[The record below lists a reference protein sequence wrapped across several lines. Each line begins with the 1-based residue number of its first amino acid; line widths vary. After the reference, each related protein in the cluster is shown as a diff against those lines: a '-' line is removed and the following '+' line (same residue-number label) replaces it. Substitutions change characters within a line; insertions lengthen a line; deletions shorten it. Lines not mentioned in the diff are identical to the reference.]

1 MQALLAVSL
10 AAALMTPMTLQVEV
24 ERERGALKM
33 HFDLVDGLPASFEE
47 ALPSGAHVRVTYEVR
62 VRAQRRYWWSRRIW
76 SGTAVSQ
83 VAFDPVTGRYLC
95 ELILDDVIVASL
107 ETEQAARARRWL
119 ISPPP
124 VRVMLP
130 PSRRALR
137 LRIRSR
143 AIFSSTTTWLIF
155 PTAEGTDW
163 VEVRLEA
170 EP

>member
-1 MQALLAVSL
+1 MQAFLAVSL
-10 AAALMTPMTLQVEV
+10 AAALMTPMTLHVEV

-33 HFDLVDGLPASFEE
+33 RFDLGGGLPASFEE

-62 VRAQRRYWWSRRIW
+62 VRAHRRLWWNRRIW
-76 SGTAVSQ
+76 SGAAVST

-107 ETEQAARARRWL
+107 ETEQVDDAREWL
-119 ISPPP
+119 VAPPP
-124 VRVMLP
+124 VRVLLP
-130 PSRRALR
+130 PTRRPLR
-137 LRIRSR
+137 LRVRSR
-143 AIFSSTTTWLIF
+143 AIFSSSTTWLIF
-155 PTAEGTDW
+155 PSIEGTDW